1 MLTISEKDGSAVF
14 SVRVK
19 PGGKKDEVTGVHDGA
34 LKLSVTAPPVEGK
47 ANRAVMKLLSRILG
61 VAPSRI
67 DIVSGESS
75 RTKRVRIEGLS
86 AEDVKKIL
94 EQS

>member
-19 PGGKKDEVTGVHDGA
+19 PGGKKNEVIGVHDGA
-34 LKLSVTAPPVEGK
+34 LKLSVTAPPIEGK
-47 ANRAVMKLLSRILG
+47 ANRAVTKFVSQLLG
-61 VAPSRI
+61 VAPSRV
-67 DIVSGESS
+67 DIISGESS

-86 AEDVKKIL
+86 AREVKEIL
-94 EQS
+94 SVD

>member
-19 PGGKKDEVTGVHDGA
+19 PGGKKDEVIGVHDGA

-47 ANRAVMKLLSRILG
+47 ANRAVSKFISRLLGI
-61 VAPSRI
+61 APSRVS
-67 DIVSGESS
+67 IVSGESS
-75 RTKRVRIEGLS
+75 RTKRVKIEGLS
-86 AEDVKKIL
+86 AQEVKKIL
-94 EQS
+94 SDE